1 MDPAEDV
8 LGPLARA
15 LGDLLAA
22 RRGLAGLTQAK
33 LARAVGYARTS
44 IAGAETGARVPSEAF
59 WSRCDGIL
67 TARGD
72 LIRAYGQLAAARGAR
87 RRNVADRDQ
96 AERTARVTAGLLAV
110 EAAAA
115 SGPTGKHV
123 DAPARTDQQNLGSAA
138 AAPSLS
144 APATLSPV
152 PWNDGEHELGTVLSI
167 LARTRTLRRD
177 SSDPLVLDQVDLAI
191 SDFVER
197 YEMQGPRP
205 LVGQMVGLR
214 VLIDDM
220 LAGSPSTSGRDRLVS
235 QGAQLS
241 GMLAYAAT
249 NLGRF
254 TMARAYGL
262 EAFAFASSASRG
274 DLLAW
279 IRGTQSFTEY
289 YARRPRESL
298 EFARDGQRFARG
310 GTESVRLAVNGEA
323 RAAALLGDDRTA
335 RAAIAWAYATSSKLG
350 APAGL
355 TPCLSFDV
363 YGEAR
368 TAANAATTLLHL
380 GETPAVLEHT
390 AEVIRI
396 ADSSDSMWTR
406 SLARLDRA
414 NALLADASP
423 RPEEAAAL
431 GLHVAAMPG
440 VMLIESVRQRT
451 ADLVRDLRPWRGE
464 ALVGDFLDRAPQ
476 AIKSTASG
484 RHHDGCNR

>member
-8 LGPLARA
+8 LGPLART

-22 RRGLAGLTQAK
+22 RRGLAGLTQAE

-59 WSRCDGIL
+59 WSRCDGTL
-67 TARGD
+67 TAGGD
-72 LIRAYGQLAAARGAR
+72 LVRAYGRLAAARGAR
-87 RRNVADRDQ
+87 RSDAADRDQ
-96 AERTARVTAGLLAV
+96 AERTARVTARLLAV
-110 EAAAA
+110 QTAGAIGSTAE
-115 SGPTGKHV
+115 HV
-123 DAPARTDQQNLGSAA
+123 HTPARTDQQIPAKPS
-138 AAPSLS
+138 PSLS
-144 APATLSPV
+144 APATPSPV
-152 PWNDGEHELGTVLSI
+152 PWNDEEHELGTVLDI
-167 LARTRTLRRD
+167 LARTWALRRG
-177 SSDPLVLDQVDLAI
+177 SNDPLVLDQVDLAI

-220 LAGSPSTSGRDRLVS
+220 LAGSPSNSGRHRLVS

-241 GMLAYAAT
+241 GILAYAAT

-298 EFARDGQRFARG
+298 EFAQDGQRLARG

-323 RAAALLGDDRTA
+323 RAAALLGDDKAA
-335 RAAIAWAYATSSKLG
+335 RAAIARAYAMSSKLG
-350 APAGL
+350 APSGL

-368 TAANAATTLLHL
+368 TAANAATTLLHV

-396 ADSSDSMWTR
+396 ADASDSMWTQ
-406 SLARLDRA
+406 SLARLDWA

-431 GLHVAAMPG
+431 GLHVATMPG

-451 ADLVRDLRPWRGE
+451 ADLVRDLSPWRSE

-476 AIKSTASG
+476 AIRSTASG
-484 RHHDGCNR
+484 RHHDGYNR